1 MLQRHTEEQ
10 RLSIDS
16 EGARG
21 DDGGHWCVCGSL
33 RLVKG
38 WAGTEHCLF
47 SLVAIKVQSCET
59 LTAPGPRP
67 APTSPSDT
75 GPFLVTSKP
84 AGVTEE
90 TKMSRSQGPFL
101 QHLARDHRQG
111 SAQASQDRAELG
123 ARAVPSRHAG
133 SPHLPC
139 CSPYVCVKDTAMKCK

>member
-1 MLQRHTEEQ
+1 MLQQHTEEQ
-10 RLSIDS
+10 RLSRDS

-21 DDGGHWCVCGSL
+21 DDGGHRCVWGSL

-47 SLVAIKVQSCET
+47 SLVAIKVQSCEN

-90 TKMSRSQGPFL
+90 TKMSRSQGPSCSIL
-101 QHLARDHRQG
+101 QEITGKGQRKPLRTEQSWEPGQCQAGTLA
-111 SAQASQDRAELG
+111 ALTC
-123 ARAVPSRHAG
+123 HAAALM
-133 SPHLPC
+133 SVWRTRL
-139 CSPYVCVKDTAMKCK
+139 